1 MRHALHGI
9 IWGKEPSP
17 RDFYYHGTTSSQT
30 NSQPLHCSRS
40 LTYSNPTHAD
50 AAALASSPPPSYEAS
65 SSLPTLATA
74 DSNNGRSFDALHP
87 RVAVLLGVKP
97 KWHIPLLICR
107 ALSTAPA
114 GWWGLR
120 CALTFLG
127 ELLRSDGNGIGRQK
141 HAWSVEQR
149 FRVTEVFLAIL
160 WVILLGTLNDT
171 CDEADE
177 WTVYSVLQLRI
188 FHFSSP
194 IVSCHDGTG

>member
-1 MRHALHGI
+1 MPPHLR
-9 IWGKEPSP
+9 EE
-17 RDFYYHGTTSSQT
+17 FTTS
-30 NSQPLHCSRS
+30 PLAPRFDIP
-40 LTYSNPTHAD
+40 NPTHAN

-65 SSLPTLATA
+65 SALPTLANLV
-74 DSNNGRSFDALHP
+74 DSTNGRSFDALHP

-127 ELLRSDGNGIGRQK
+127 ELLRSDGNGIERQK

-160 WVILLGTLNDT
+160 WVTLLGRLNDT
-171 CDEADE
+171 WDEADDS
-177 WTVYSVLQLRI
+177 TVYSVLQLRI
-188 FHFSSP
+188 SRSSSP
-194 IVSCHDGTG
+194 IV

>member
-1 MRHALHGI
+1 MLACGMLCMDDEENLGKWNQDPSKLLRKHYILLPRYHLTSQKLITSPLLHA
-9 IWGKEPSP
+9 S
-17 RDFYYHGTTSSQT
+17 
-30 NSQPLHCSRS
+30 
-40 LTYSNPTHAD
+40 TYRNRAHAHP
-50 AAALASSPPPSYEAS
+50 AALASSPPPSYEAS
-65 SSLPTLATA
+65 SSIPTLATL
-74 DSNNGRSFDALHP
+74 DSSNGRSFDALHP

-127 ELLRSDGNGIGRQK
+127 ELLRSDGSGIGGQK

-160 WVILLGTLNDT
+160 WVILLGTPNDT
-171 CDEADE
+171 
-177 WTVYSVLQLRI
+177 
-188 FHFSSP
+188 
-194 IVSCHDGTG
+194 